1 MRNETIITEITEIVK
16 QLSTE
21 NQRYFLTLVKV
32 AAFAEDAAKKHE
44 CYEKNK
50 KPDANQPHE

>member
-16 QLSTE
+16 KLSTD

-44 CYEKNK
+44 YYEKNK
-50 KPDANQPHE
+50 KSGTNQHHE